1 LHHGIFFLTQFAA
14 RIAVFDFYEFQ
25 SIYVCSLCFAES
37 KALMKV
43 IRKMGIL
50 IMFSL
55 VLCSIFYSINPGIIP
70 KGFSRDEWQMF
81 VARIFGGNNNELFI
95 LVCLLFVQIAH
106 VIFCV
111 PLVNITQILY
121 GYLFGFISGTSISF
135 CWEIILVT
143 LYVLIANRGA
153 TYNDTG
159 MEKFVLYIRSR
170 KMIYPMV
177 LMLQFSSIPVNAH
190 SLIIGYGHTTC
201 YEYLLFYYI
210 SALLNSVKNC
220 FVGDFIKNSD
230 MTPEHLSMVSTFVF
244 VTVLLPPLI
253 ALFIFNGTYNFYDA
267 IEVENVVEKEHLT
280 TADEARVSAL
290 SASWSSYFLV
300 VHPRLFTQ
308 VCAKIIARKHSPET
322 DEELSLISCTT
333 ESQETKPTQKVDS

>member
-1 LHHGIFFLTQFAA
+1 
-14 RIAVFDFYEFQ
+14 
-25 SIYVCSLCFAES
+25 
-37 KALMKV
+37 
-43 IRKMGIL
+43 MGVL

-55 VLCSIFYSINPGIIP
+55 VLFSVCYLIIADVIP
-70 KGFSRDEWQMF
+70 KGFSRDEWHMF
-81 VARIFGGNNNELFI
+81 VTRIFGGKNNQLFI
-95 LVCLLFVQIAH
+95 LVCLLVVQIAH
-106 VIFCV
+106 VILCV

-121 GYLFGFISGTSISF
+121 GYLFGFVAGTSISF

-143 LYVLIANRGA
+143 LYVLITNRSA
-153 TYNDTG
+153 TYTDTG
-159 MEKFVLYIRSR
+159 MEKFVVYIRNQ
-170 KMIYPMV
+170 KMMYPMV
-177 LMLQFSSIPVNAH
+177 LMVQFSSIPVNAH

-210 SALLNSVKNC
+210 AALLNSVKNC

-230 MTPEHLSMVSTFVF
+230 MTPAHLSIVSTFVF

-267 IEVENVVEKEHLT
+267 LEVENVTEKENPT
-280 TADEARVSAL
+280 TADEPRESAL

-308 VCAKIIARKHSPET
+308 VLAKMFARKHNPGT

-333 ESQETKPTQKVDS
+333 DSQETKPTQKVDS